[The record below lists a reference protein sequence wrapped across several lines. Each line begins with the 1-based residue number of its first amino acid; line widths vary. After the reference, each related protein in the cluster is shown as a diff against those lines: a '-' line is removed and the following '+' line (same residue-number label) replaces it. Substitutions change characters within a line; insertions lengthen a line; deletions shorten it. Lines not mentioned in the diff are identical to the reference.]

1 MKWSS
6 VSHISL
12 GCKWLN
18 SSWTCLGKMRNVDSW
33 NVMKTWTLKTWTPWE
48 LQGCRWMV
56 RKNWN
61 IWSKLPGDSLSKSS
75 CFCFSLCDGSLL
87 FPWRLDSSAWQETLL
102 SHFLSPTSC
111 NFYYGWWIQLHFLR
125 WKVKNCEGREVLSTS
140 RPVYC
145 SLGKGGWSYWWTW
158 IFSQNHLVW
167 LGEEH
172 FQKNGSKVYR
182 ERYSGQIK

>member
-61 IWSKLPGDSLSKSS
+61 IWSKLPGDFLSKSS

-87 FPWRLDSSAWQETLL
+87 FPWRLASSVWQETLL
-102 SHFLSPTSC
+102 SHFLSPTPC

-125 WKVKNCEGREVLSTS
+125 WKVKNCKGREVLSTS

-145 SLGKGGWSYWWTW
+145 SLGREDGVIDEHGYFLRTTW
-158 IFSQNHLVW
+158 FDWGKSI
-167 LGEEH
+167 
-172 FQKNGSKVYR
+172 SKRMGVKFI
-182 ERYSGQIK
+182 ERGTVDR